1 MKNLL
6 AFLLAA
12 LMTLSL
18 GAAPKQYNLT
28 SPDGRLEMKI
38 HVGEGLSYDVLHDG
52 VLLLENSR
60 MSMTLQDGTVYGAPG
75 QTLKR
80 ARTRSVDQTV
90 KSPVYKKSEV

>member
-6 AFLLAA
+6 TFLLAA
-12 LMTLSL
+12 FMTLSL

-52 VLLLENSR
+52 VLLLDELQQPHAFVGLRHEGARCGQSR
-60 MSMTLQDGTVYGAPG
+60 YQIVFCFHKVFECDVTWFPIL
-75 QTLKR
+75 
-80 ARTRSVDQTV
+80 
-90 KSPVYKKSEV
+90 